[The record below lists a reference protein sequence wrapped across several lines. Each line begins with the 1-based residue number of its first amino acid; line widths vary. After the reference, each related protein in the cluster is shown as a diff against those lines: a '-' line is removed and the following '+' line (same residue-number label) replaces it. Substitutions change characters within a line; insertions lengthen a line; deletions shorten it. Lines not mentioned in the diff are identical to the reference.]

1 MWCPKC
7 KTEYRDGITVCAD
20 CGTELVEGT
29 AADFETVDICN
40 LKDEQMADRFVEY
53 LEYSK
58 VKGALKKYDEETDS
72 YKVTVPEKM
81 AKKAERLFEGFL
93 TAVEEDIEQQKE
105 EARRQELEKKTA
117 DEDADAD
124 ASDET
129 EDDSEEEK
137 VLAGSDSEDEEETSE
152 PEEYDWDAE
161 DEASDPNYN
170 PFAEDN
176 EELKLGEDDDEE
188 DTARDLLYESAKEY
202 VTKEDAYKDMLF
214 SGLTFIIF
222 GIIGEAYLLLCKL
235 DIIPIKYNVVVLWG
249 LALMFLLFLIG
260 GIVSVI
266 KSARIK
272 TEIPIEKEK
281 TEKILAWMSENLT
294 KEIAEKWSNP
304 EVSQAEN
311 DLVVMAHIRSNL
323 VKQYPEED
331 PAYLDMISEQYF
343 TDHIQPDEEETE
355 EEV

>member
-137 VLAGSDSEDEEETSE
+137 VLAGSD
-152 PEEYDWDAE
+152 
-161 DEASDPNYN
+161 
-170 PFAEDN
+170 AEDN

-188 DTARDLLYESAKEY
+188 DTARDLLYESTKEY

-260 GIVSVI
+260 GIVSVV

-294 KEIAEKWSNP
+294 KEIAEKWTNP

>member
-40 LKDEQMADRFVEY
+40 PGDEQMVYRFVE
-53 LEYSK
+53 LEYRI
-58 VKGALKKYDEETDS
+58 KGQALKKYYETDS

-124 ASDET
+124 ADASDET

-152 PEEYDWDAE
+152 PEEYE
-161 DEASDPNYN
+161 
-170 PFAEDN
+170 
-176 EELKLGEDDDEE
+176 GC
-188 DTARDLLYESAKEY
+188 R
-202 VTKEDAYKDMLF
+202 
-214 SGLTFIIF
+214 G
-222 GIIGEAYLLLCKL
+222 
-235 DIIPIKYNVVVLWG
+235 
-249 LALMFLLFLIG
+249 
-260 GIVSVI
+260 
-266 KSARIK
+266 
-272 TEIPIEKEK
+272 
-281 TEKILAWMSENLT
+281 
-294 KEIAEKWSNP
+294 
-304 EVSQAEN
+304 
-311 DLVVMAHIRSNL
+311 
-323 VKQYPEED
+323 
-331 PAYLDMISEQYF
+331 
-343 TDHIQPDEEETE
+343 
-355 EEV
+355 

>member
-137 VLAGSDSEDEEETSE
+137 VLAGSDS
-152 PEEYDWDAE
+152 
-161 DEASDPNYN
+161 
-170 PFAEDN
+170 
-176 EELKLGEDDDEE
+176 
-188 DTARDLLYESAKEY
+188 
-202 VTKEDAYKDMLF
+202 
-214 SGLTFIIF
+214 
-222 GIIGEAYLLLCKL
+222 
-235 DIIPIKYNVVVLWG
+235 
-249 LALMFLLFLIG
+249 
-260 GIVSVI
+260 
-266 KSARIK
+266 
-272 TEIPIEKEK
+272 
-281 TEKILAWMSENLT
+281 
-294 KEIAEKWSNP
+294 
-304 EVSQAEN
+304 
-311 DLVVMAHIRSNL
+311 
-323 VKQYPEED
+323 
-331 PAYLDMISEQYF
+331 
-343 TDHIQPDEEETE
+343 
-355 EEV
+355 